1 MLNFPYKTGGIALS
15 KVLKLTLTGGY
26 IAKYIHLQYMHV
38 CIWMMA
44 DDSGLQH
51 VELGEKDPPSFIDK
65 SYAAAAAA
73 AVHDGGVGCS
83 SGSL

>member
-1 MLNFPYKTGGIALS
+1 
-15 KVLKLTLTGGY
+15 
-26 IAKYIHLQYMHV
+26 
-38 CIWMMA
+38 MMA

-51 VELGEKDPPSFIDK
+51 VELGEKDPPSFIDM
-65 SYAAAAAA
+65 SYAAAAA

>member
-1 MLNFPYKTGGIALS
+1 
-15 KVLKLTLTGGY
+15 
-26 IAKYIHLQYMHV
+26 
-38 CIWMMA
+38 MMA

-83 SGSL
+83 SGSLQAWLAKGELLSKRDDRMMSLYSPPTRPMSISAHRF